1 MGSSRVQVAS
11 REENAGVTKTRV
23 LVAQGAAG
31 TTLLASAVLGRK
43 HKIAAYSLAI
53 IADGTVKFAGS
64 VSGDLM
70 GAQPW
75 AARGG
80 SNVANGLED
89 LIQTGLNEDLNLVST
104 GGAVSGVVLVVTE
117 A

>member
-23 LVAQGAAG
+23 VVSQGGAG

-43 HKIAAYSLAI
+43 HKIAAYSLTI
-53 IADGTVKFAGS
+53 SADGTVKFSGS

-70 GAQPW
+70 GPQDW
-75 AARGG
+75 AAKGG

-89 LIQTGLNEDLNLVST
+89 MIQTGVNEDLQLVST
-104 GGAVSGVVLVVTE
+104 GGAVRGVVLVVTE